1 MFLNVRSVLLCVG
14 YYAKQSKW
22 TQNYHKLPITDEERE
37 GERKRQRKRKTKR
50 KIKRKKKREMEMEIV
65 SLRVKVKRQLRLPS
79 GIRSI

>member
-22 TQNYHKLPITDEERE
+22 NQTYHKLPITDEERE

-50 KIKRKKKREMEMEIV
+50 KIKRKRQVDEKKACCGDNQKHGRAFVEP
-65 SLRVKVKRQLRLPS
+65 L
-79 GIRSI
+79 